1 MVTRA
6 AASASN
12 WFTYAWWVWGPK
24 MVLAPSYLW
33 IWYLH
38 HHNKRET
45 TGRGGAGRGGR
56 KGVCGGSEGGLQCK
70 QQPDKKGPGGCKPK
84 PVSPGKVTWKTALT
98 PRRW

>member
-45 TGRGGAGRGGR
+45 TGRGGAGREEGCVWR
-56 KGVCGGSEGGLQCK
+56 KRRGSAK

-84 PVSPGKVTWKTALT
+84 PVSPGKVTWRTALT